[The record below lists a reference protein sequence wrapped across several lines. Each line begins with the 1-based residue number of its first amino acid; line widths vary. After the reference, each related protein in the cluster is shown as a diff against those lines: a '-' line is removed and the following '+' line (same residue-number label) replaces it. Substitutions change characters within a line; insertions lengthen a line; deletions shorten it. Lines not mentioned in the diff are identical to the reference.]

1 MAQFTRIEIATLMST
16 TGLVPLFYHHDIE
29 VSKKVLKACYN
40 GGARLLEFTS
50 RGDFAF
56 EVFAELNKYA
66 IAELPGMALGV
77 GSVTDAAAA
86 SLYMQLGANFIVT
99 PVLREDIAIVCNRRK
114 VLWSAGCATLTEIAK
129 AEELGCDVVKL
140 FPAGAMGLEY
150 FKALKAPLDHIEYFA
165 VGGIN
170 PNNVGDWF
178 KAGASGIGYGCVVND
193 AKTGKIDFEASKKLS
208 EDFVNQAKSN

>member
-1 MAQFTRIEIATLMST
+1 MNRKEIVARIKNEKIVAILRTKSQNDVPQLVKIVLETGVDVLEITSNTPGYLEEITNARALYPNTIIGVGTAVNVKIAEQAIAAGAQFL
-16 TGLVPLFYHHDIE
+16 
-29 VSKKVLKACYN
+29 
-40 GGARLLEFTS
+40 
-50 RGDFAF
+50 
-56 EVFAELNKYA
+56 
-66 IAELPGMALGV
+66 
-77 GSVTDAAAA
+77 
-86 SLYMQLGANFIVT
+86 VT
-99 PVLREDIAIVCNRRK
+99 PNTNVDVVALSHKYDVPVLMGAMTPSEVCVASENG
-114 VLWSAGCATLTEIAK
+114 A
-129 AEELGCDVVKL
+129 DVVKL
-140 FPAGAMGLEY
+140 FPAGAMGLQY